1 MPSKLNCSS
10 FASRLLLVYYSS
22 AARLL
27 VYSSAR
33 QLVRSSALAS
43 VSSTTTGTLGGI
55 LRNFVEFCGV
65 AGGRTVAVPADHG
78 MQDKGSKSSKSYVA
92 IAGIR
97 WFLSIFN

>member
-43 VSSTTTGTLGGI
+43 VSSTTTGTLGNI
-55 LRNFVEFCGV
+55 AEFCGV
-65 AGGRTVAVPADHG
+65 SCLAKKCGAKKIGWID
-78 MQDKGSKSSKSYVA
+78 
-92 IAGIR
+92 
-97 WFLSIFN
+97 